1 MGDII
6 KEINGQDVTDPD
18 QLTEIMKKTSGSVT
32 LKVLPSY
39 YDAHNFSQV
48 SAHIHT
54 RMYICTVSMKQLLS
68 GECTH
73 VRAHTHLQLQCT
85 QLLR

>member
-1 MGDII
+1 MCCRFPLMFCHVRLQKLMLRVYVLGLLHVGDII

-39 YDAHNFSQV
+39 LDAHHFSQV
-48 SAHIHT
+48 S
-54 RMYICTVSMKQLLS
+54 RRLF
-68 GECTH
+68 
-73 VRAHTHLQLQCT
+73 
-85 QLLR
+85 

>member
-1 MGDII
+1 MTSSFSLHYVFLVTSGLLHVGDII

-18 QLTEIMKKTSGSVT
+18 QLTDIMKKTSGSVT

-48 SAHIHT
+48 RH
-54 RMYICTVSMKQLLS
+54 
-68 GECTH
+68 ECTLH
-73 VRAHTHLQLQCT
+73 NHTHT
-85 QLLR
+85 YTLLR